1 MKKIKLPQCFCSVKL
16 LLVFLG
22 SCGKSMRNITFFF
35 FFVESDLSNSARLRH

>member
-22 SCGKSMRNITFFF
+22 SCGKSMRNIIF